1 MRILHIITNTDLG
14 GAQRVVIDL
23 CSVAVNDGHTVAV
36 ASMKDGPMWQQLP
49 DSVKKITLP
58 HMVKPIKPLKEIPCL
73 FEIKSAIRDFKP
85 DIIHLHSSKAALL
98 GRIATPHHLKKR
110 IVYTVHGFDTIRVR
124 NRIFLPLEKMMQ
136 KKCGVIVPVS
146 KYDYNNLLSEGI
158 NHNLVLIR
166 NAVPDTKPF
175 SESELP
181 ERIREPLLS
190 ARSQGKKIILTIA
203 RIALPKRLD
212 IFAETA
218 ARMKNDGCVFFW
230 IGAPTDTTLEAELK
244 KQQENAP
251 VYFTGDIPEA
261 SRLISYAD
269 VFVLFSDYEGL
280 PITILEA
287 MAKGK
292 PIVASKVGGIPELV
306 DETNGC
312 LIESSDAGKMTDDVV
327 RTVKE
332 LVSNDELRIKKGEAS
347 RRKYEDNFTINR
359 LWDKYLSVYSKLIN
373 G

>member
-23 CSVAVNDGHTVAV
+23 CTKAFENGHTVAV
-36 ASMKDGPMWQQLP
+36 ASMEGGPMWEQLP
-49 DSVKKITLP
+49 DGIMKFPLA
-58 HMVKPIKPLKEIPCL
+58 HMVKPIKPLKELPCL
-73 FEIKSAIRDFKP
+73 LEIKSTIRSFKP

-98 GRIATPHHLKKR
+98 GRLAAPRRLRKR

-124 NRIFLPLEKMMQ
+124 NRVFLPLEKIMQ
-136 KKCGVIVPVS
+136 KKCGAIVPVS
-146 KYDYNNLLSEGI
+146 EYDYKNLTSENITNNLT
-158 NHNLVLIR
+158 LIR

-175 SESELP
+175 TKEELP
-181 ERIREPLLS
+181 EQIKEPLLK
-190 ARSQGKKIILTIA
+190 AEAEGKKIIMTIA

-218 ARMKNDGCVFFW
+218 LRMKDDNCVFFW
-230 IGAPTDTTLEAELK
+230 IGAPTDKTLEDELK
-244 KQQENAP
+244 RQQENAP
-251 VYFTGDIPEA
+251 VFFTGDIPEA

-292 PIVASKVGGIPELV
+292 PVVASKVGGIPELV
-306 DETNGC
+306 DESNGS
-312 LIESSDAGKMTDDVV
+312 LITPSDAGKMIEEAV
-327 RTVKE
+327 RAVKE
-332 LVSNDELRIKKGEAS
+332 LVQNDELRIKKGEAS
-347 RRKYEDNFTINR
+347 RKKYEENFTINSM
-359 LWDKYLSVYSKLIN
+359 WDKYLSVYQACQH
-373 G
+373 